1 METKTEHGLKDWVI
15 CRNSSSVSEDLERLQ
30 NKLNQQKEKIKAW
43 KEKQK

>member
-15 CRNSSSVSEDLERLQ
+15 CRSSVSEDLERLQ